1 MPTTRR
7 SRVLEAPPDRVWRV
21 VGDPHHLPRWWPKVR
36 RVEAVG
42 DSRFTQ
48 VMRTE
53 KGRDV
58 RADFRIAELEP
69 PRRLRFEQDVEGTPF
84 EGFLAESTTA
94 IAAEPEGDAETR
106 VTITTRHKLR
116 GLARVGGGMMMR
128 RATRKQLDEAL
139 EALGGVV

>member
-7 SRVLEAPPDRVWRV
+7 SRFVEAPPERVWRV

-42 DSRFTQ
+42 GGRFTE
-48 VMRTE
+48 VLRTD
-53 KGRDV
+53 KGKDV
-58 RADFRIAELEP
+58 RADFRIVDDEP
-69 PRRLRFEQDVEGTPF
+69 PTLLRFEQELVGTPF
-84 EGFLAESTTA
+84 EGFLTESETA
-94 IAAEPEGDAETR
+94 IEAVPEGGGTK

-116 GLARVGGGMMMR
+116 GISRLGGGSLLK

-139 EALGGVV
+139 AALEGVV

>member
-7 SRVLEAPPDRVWRV
+7 SRVVAAPPDRVWRI

-36 RVEAVG
+36 RVENVV
-42 DSRFTQ
+42 DDRFTQ

-53 KGRDV
+53 KGKDV
-58 RADFRIAELEP
+58 RADYVIADEEPQRVVRWEQEL
-69 PRRLRFEQDVEGTPF
+69 LGTPF
-84 EGFLAESTTA
+84 EGFLTESGTTIEA
-94 IAAEPEGDAETR
+94 DEAPEGTK

-116 GLARVGGGMMMR
+116 GVSRVGGGTMLK

-139 EALGGVV
+139 DTLEGLV